1 MRVKTMQKLNNTD
14 SLYLKDSRGTVVPLF
29 GLIVIPMLAI
39 TGAAIDIGQAI
50 SAERTLQSAIDSA
63 ALAVCSASPNEDPND
78 VVKAFLAA
86 GLTGSRMQLTDGTTA
101 AASGKFPVQLTQ
113 VGFNADENSV
123 NPIATA
129 AMPTSLLRLSGIA
142 DITINGQA
150 KVRCGAKD
158 LELSMVLDVTGS
170 MNSFA
175 GGKRKIDSLKD
186 AGLDVISIFER
197 NMTAGATRVALVP
210 FSEAVNV
217 GDVASKVRG
226 EITSGTSQNPGQAGY
241 TFTNE
246 NNEYK
251 AYQITNCV
259 SERVGG
265 QAWTSTPP
273 SCSGKNC
280 THPVGLVY
288 TSDGICRPQNEF
300 MPLSGSAEALKTAIR
315 GYQPDGYTAGH
326 IGAMW
331 GWYVLRQDWGQFW
344 SGSGAAATDAD
355 KLIKATLI
363 MTDGE
368 FNTQYLN
375 GVQDRNRS
383 GTSPNGSSNDQFKK
397 ICDAMKDDRIEVYT
411 VGFGLN
417 AGSATAERLR
427 SCASDPSKFFLTNNG
442 DGLRSVFNAI
452 SRQLSAGQ
460 AVVEQ

>member
-217 GDVASKVRG
+217 GDVASKVRSQTKT
-226 EITSGTSQNPGQAGY
+226 TSIRPTRSPIAFPNAWAGRPGPARPRR
-241 TFTNE
+241 
-246 NNEYK
+246 
-251 AYQITNCV
+251 V
-259 SERVGG
+259 RERTARI
-265 QAWTSTPP
+265 Q
-273 SCSGKNC
+273 
-280 THPVGLVY
+280 
-288 TSDGICRPQNEF
+288 
-300 MPLSGSAEALKTAIR
+300 SGSC
-315 GYQPDGYTAGH
+315 
-326 IGAMW
+326 
-331 GWYVLRQDWGQFW
+331 
-344 SGSGAAATDAD
+344 
-355 KLIKATLI
+355 TL
-363 MTDGE
+363 
-368 FNTQYLN
+368 
-375 GVQDRNRS
+375 
-383 GTSPNGSSNDQFKK
+383 P
-397 ICDAMKDDRIEVYT
+397 T
-411 VGFGLN
+411 V
-417 AGSATAERLR
+417 
-427 SCASDPSKFFLTNNG
+427 
-442 DGLRSVFNAI
+442 
-452 SRQLSAGQ
+452 SAGRRMSSCRFR
-460 AVVEQ
+460 VVPRL